1 LPNIVYIYVTK
12 GITMK
17 FTLSL
22 FLLFFV
28 IPVYSQ
34 TEQKIDSLNNVIS
47 NTSKTETKLEAYKE
61 ILFLESSS
69 NLDNMLINIE
79 KIKALYRDESCA
91 YCLGVAIYWEGLYH
105 YFKGN
110 LAEAI
115 PYFESATKVARKAG
129 DTYTS
134 NRALTLLSGIY
145 FGLNDYL
152 KSDTYATQLISY
164 GEAQKEVTD
173 ALIDGYFMK
182 GLINDDQSYYS
193 LAIANYNKADSLNTV
208 KNGPNFYNYQ
218 AKLYNNLSIVF
229 IQIKD
234 FEKAASYLEKTELN
248 YKKYDNKEGLYSV
261 KQNFG
266 YLEVERENYQKAVE
280 ILSETNS
287 FYKELEMKHKEGES
301 NYLMGRAFYGLNK
314 YKLAIQHLD
323 QSLVAFKNAGD
334 TLNAGLSHKYLGDSY
349 LKLDDY
355 ENSES
360 NFKQA
365 LAIFNS
371 LNAHRNQ
378 LNTLKSY
385 SSLFEKTKN
394 HSQALKFFKK
404 FDSINTIFQIKQNEK
419 SVFEL
424 DTKYQTEKKQQ
435 EITLL
440 TSQNELVQQQ
450 KTNQR
455 NLLLAGLGITTL
467 AGLFF
472 FFQYRNRQKTN
483 TKLQELDT
491 AKSTFF
497 ANISHEFRTPLALIK
512 GPLEDQLEEPTLKRN
527 QRKNLLTAQKNTE
540 RLEGLVEQLLALSKL
555 ESGAMKLQVQPT
567 QLDSFLTAQVES
579 FQYVASEKNNSYT
592 VDLQNTNEPSWI
604 DQDIIEKI
612 CVNLLGNAF
621 KYSPDGANI
630 HVTSNNSDGVLE
642 LSVHNTGIWLS
653 AKEQHDIF
661 IRFYQTRTN
670 NPGSGIGLA
679 LTKELVCLHKGTITV
694 TSSKEKGVTFKISI
708 PISEEKY
715 AAEEKLN
722 EQLYT
727 TVSNFTEEATTTL
740 ITTETTSPED
750 APLLLLVDDSKEI
763 RDYVASIFESTYT
776 ILTATN
782 GKEGFETAQ
791 KHIPDIIISD
801 VMMPVADGFELTK
814 NCKEDTLTSHIP
826 ILLLTAKNEITDQLE
841 GLGIGAD
848 AYLTKP
854 FSSKLLKARIKN
866 LLENRRKLQERF
878 SQDVIL
884 TPKEIAVTSA
894 DELFLER
901 LQKVLDEE
909 LTNSEFS
916 ATVFCEAMGVS
927 RMQLHRKLKAL
938 TGYSTTEFI
947 RSQRLKLAK
956 QLIEQ
961 NKISI
966 SEVGYTVGFNDPS
979 YFSKCFK
986 QEFGQSPTDFLK
998 KT

>member
-1 LPNIVYIYVTK
+1 MPNIVYIYVTK

-22 FLLFFV
+22 FLLFFL

-34 TEQKIDSLNNVIS
+34 TEQKIDSLNNIIT

-79 KIKALYRDESCA
+79 KVKALHRDESCV

-105 YFKGN
+105 YLKGN

-115 PYFESATKVARKAG
+115 PYFESATQVAKKAG
-129 DTYTS
+129 DTHTS

-145 FGLNDYL
+145 FGLNDYP

-266 YLEVERENYQKAVE
+266 YLEVERENYQKAID

-287 FYKELEMKHKEGES
+287 YYKELEMKHKEGES
-301 NYLMGRAFYGLNK
+301 NYLLGRAFYGLNK

-349 LKLDDY
+349 LKLNDY

-394 HSQALKFFKK
+394 HSQALKLFKK

-419 SVFEL
+419 RVFEL

-467 AGLFF
+467 AGMFF

-483 TKLQELDT
+483 QKLQELDK

-497 ANISHEFRTPLALIK
+497 ANISHEFRTPLALIR
-512 GPLEDQLEEPTLKRN
+512 GPLEDQLAEPSLKGS
-527 QRKNLLTAQKNTE
+527 QRKNLLAAQRNTK
-540 RLEGLVEQLLALSKL
+540 RLESLVAQLLALSKL
-555 ESGAMKLQVQPT
+555 ESGTIKLQVQPT
-567 QLDSFLTAQVES
+567 EITSFLNAQS
-579 FQYVASEKNNSYT
+579 NAFQYVAKER
-592 VDLQNTNEPSWI
+592 NTTYKIDIPTGNLICWV
-604 DQDIIEKI
+604 DQDIMEKI
-612 CVNLLGNAF
+612 VVNLLGNAF
-621 KYSPDGANI
+621 KYSPEGEAVKILATVKDGLLA
-630 HVTSNNSDGVLE
+630 
-642 LSVHNTGIWLS
+642 LSVHNTGVWLS
-653 AKEQHDIF
+653 EKEQQQIF
-661 IRFYQTRTN
+661 TRFYQTN
-670 NPGSGIGLA
+670 SQNSGSGIGLA
-679 LTKELVCLHKGTITV
+679 LTRELATLHKGNITV
-694 TSSKEKGVTFKISI
+694 DSSEANGVWFHVSI
-708 PISEEKY
+708 PISESSY
-715 AAEEKLN
+715 TSEEKLN
-722 EQLYT
+722 EQLYPT
-727 TVSNFTEEATTTL
+727 LLNFTEETNTIL
-740 ITTETTSPED
+740 ETETASNED

-763 RDYVASIFESTYT
+763 RDYVASIFETTYT

-782 GKEGFETAQ
+782 GKEGFEAAQ
-791 KHIPDIIISD
+791 KYVPDIIISD

-814 NCKEDTLTSHIP
+814 NCKEDALTSHIP

-854 FSSKLLKARIKN
+854 FSSKLLKARVTN
-866 LLENRRKLQERF
+866 LLENRRILQERF

-884 TPKEIAVTSA
+884 TPKQIAITST
-894 DELFLER
+894 DEVFLER
-901 LQKVLDEE
+901 LQKVLDEQ
-909 LTNSEFS
+909 LTNSAFS
-916 ATVFCEAMGVS
+916 ASVFCEAMAVS

-947 RSQRLKLAK
+947 RNQRLKLAK
-956 QLIEQ
+956 QLIEHD
-961 NKISI
+961 KISI
-966 SEVGYTVGFNDPS
+966 SEVGYSVGFNDPS

-986 QEFGQSPTDFLK
+986 QEFGHSPSDYLK
-998 KT
+998 IK